1 MDLEQRVN
9 AALFNQ
15 LIANSA
21 IPLIGSAVG
30 GVLVGLSQI
39 ESSHT
44 NGLLIW
50 LCLLF
55 GSIGIRFWLTRRCRA
70 QLAEHG
76 YDRRQAVNYA
86 ITTSLS
92 GIAWGFGGLLL
103 SGATPLAMVVTITA
117 IQAMVMGGVLTLG
130 AFIPSFLAFAL
141 PAILPMIVVLGLGG
155 SFAEIVL
162 ALYSAIFLL
171 LMIGIV
177 RRFNNSLRHTW
188 QLHFEKE
195 DLVRALTAAHD
206 NLSVLAKTDALTG
219 IANRRCF
226 DEVLAAELV
235 RLHRSGSPLSLI
247 ILDVD
252 HFKSFN
258 DHFGHVVGD
267 QCLKSIADVFQRQL
281 HRPPDLAAR
290 YGGEEFAG
298 ILPETGFVGAVSMAE
313 KIRSEVLA
321 LAIHQNP
328 ALSQNFVSVS
338 LGVITLDC
346 STLHTPIDVVA
357 MADRQ
362 LYRAKSEGRNRVV
375 SWNGIGAETS

>member
-1 MDLEQRVN
+1 MDLELRVN

-50 LCLLF
+50 LSLLF
-55 GSIGIRFWLTRRCRA
+55 SSISIRFWLTRRCRA
-70 QLAEHG
+70 RLAEHG
-76 YDRRQAVNYA
+76 YDRREAVHYA
-86 ITTSLS
+86 MTTSLS
-92 GIAWGFGGLLL
+92 GVAWGLGGLLL
-103 SGATPLAMVVTITA
+103 SGATPMAMVVTISA

-141 PAILPMIVVLGLGG
+141 PAMLPMIVVLALGG
-155 SFAEIVL
+155 SVAEIVL

-171 LMIGIV
+171 LMTGIV
-177 RRFNNSLRHTW
+177 RRFNNSLRRTW

-206 NLSVLAKTDALTG
+206 NLSILAKTDGLTG

-226 DEVLAAELV
+226 DEALAAELL
-235 RLHRSGSPLSLI
+235 RMHRSASPLSLI

-252 HFKSFN
+252 HFKAFN

-267 QCLKSIADVFQRQL
+267 HCLRSIAEVFQRQL
-281 HRPPDLAAR
+281 NRASDLAAR

-298 ILPETGFVGAVSMAE
+298 IMPETGYDGALSLAE
-313 KIRSEVLA
+313 KIRTEVLA
-321 LAIHQNP
+321 LAIPQSP
-328 ALSQNFVSVS
+328 EAAQSCVSVS
-338 LGVITLDC
+338 LGVVTLDC
-346 STLHTPIDVVA
+346 SAIHAPLDVVA

-362 LYRAKSEGRNRVV
+362 LYRAKSEGRNRVA
-375 SWNGIGAETS
+375 SWDAMGGEAN